1 MNTHLIKATKND
13 FEEYILKLMN
23 NSVFS
28 KTMEK
33 VQKHNDIKLK
43 ITEKRKTYLVSQLNY
58 HTTKFFTENLLA
70 KGMRNTQIHI
80 NKPVYLGQSVL
91 DLNKPVIHE
100 FWYDCLKQR
109 KSKTVLYRYRYMDI
123 KKQMIFIK
131 KLQKILKKRFILQI
145 MN

>member
-28 KTMEK
+28 KTTEK

-43 ITEKRKTYLVSQLNY
+43 IIEKRKTYLVSQL
-58 HTTKFFTENLLA
+58 KFFTENLLA
-70 KGMRNTQIHI
+70 IGMRNTQIHI
-80 NKPVYLGQSVL
+80 NKPVYLGQSVS
-91 DLNKPVIHE
+91 DLNKPVIHG